1 MIPGFSFAR
10 SSSGQVQRVRRIY
23 PTHAINEIVVSN
35 NANYQVNISNNAAF
49 LARLT
54 NSIYVEYIGFI
65 RALAIERQGGR
76 HEHGKGALLS
86 RVPCVDVLEGCS
98 ARHMRTA

>member
-35 NANYQVNISNNAAF
+35 NAKYSLQGTTQGNG
-49 LARLT
+49 LT
-54 NSIYVEYIGFI
+54 
-65 RALAIERQGGR
+65 
-76 HEHGKGALLS
+76 GADMPVRFS
-86 RVPCVDVLEGCS
+86 
-98 ARHMRTA
+98 M